1 MRNVHA
7 LLPPANALPVRR
19 LHMNI
24 EKYLPYMLVG
34 TIAVSILAVFMV
46 NR

>member
-1 MRNVHA
+1 MRNAHA

-19 LHMNI
+19 LQMNI
-24 EKYLPYMLVG
+24 EKYLPYILVG
-34 TIAVSILAVFMV
+34 VIALSILAVYMV